1 MPDEHIPLIGFI
13 DTSKYPSVAEE
24 AQDVEARDI
33 EEQVDEVQIVT
44 VCQSL
49 LEQKKFLRTAVIK
62 ESEDRGHPIFA
73 L

>member
-1 MPDEHIPLIGFI
+1 MPDEHIPLL
-13 DTSKYPSVAEE
+13 SVAEK

>member
-1 MPDEHIPLIGFI
+1 MPDEHIPLL
-13 DTSKYPSVAEE
+13 SVAEE

-49 LEQKKFLRTAVIK
+49 LEQKKFLRTAIIK

>member
-1 MPDEHIPLIGFI
+1 MPDEHIPLL
-13 DTSKYPSVAEE
+13 SVAEE
-24 AQDVEARDI
+24 AQDVEAQD
-33 EEQVDEVQIVT
+33 DEVQIVT

-49 LEQKKFLRTAVIK
+49 LEQKKFLQTAVIK

>member
-1 MPDEHIPLIGFI
+1 MPDEHIPLL
-13 DTSKYPSVAEE
+13 SVAEE
-24 AQDVEARDI
+24 AQDV

>member
-1 MPDEHIPLIGFI
+1 MHCYKQGDMPDEHIPLL
-13 DTSKYPSVAEE
+13 SVAEE
-24 AQDVEARDI
+24 AQYVEARDI